1 MKTRRRI
8 WAGAAGLVVLAGAV
22 AGAAEAEVSAD
33 VVSQYVWR
41 GQVLN
46 EEASLQPSLTVGLP
60 GGFSVNVW
68 GSMNLTDEGSSAE
81 DGLDTEFKFIEL
93 DLTLSYAL
101 PLGEDAPISA
111 EVGVVQYTFPEG
123 GGSTREAYLSIGANL
138 PLSPTATVY
147 YDFDAVEGW
156 YGSFGLGH
164 AFELGEAVSL
174 ELGAS
179 VGYADSEYNEVYF
192 GTAEDALN
200 DLTASATLTYTVSE
214 SLSVSGLVQYF
225 TLLDSSIQDG
235 AKELYGDDQGF
246 VGGGRVTYSF

>member
-1 MKTRRRI
+1 MKTRR
-8 WAGAAGLVVLAGAV
+8 WVLSGAAGLVVLAGMA
-22 AGAAEAEVSAD
+22 AGAAELSVDALSR
-33 VVSQYVWR
+33 YVWR

-46 EEASLQPSLTVGLP
+46 DDASLQPSLTVDAGH
-60 GGFSVNVW
+60 GFSLNVW

-81 DGLDTEFKFIEL
+81 EGLDTEFKFIEL

-111 EVGVVQYTFPEG
+111 EVGVVQYTFPEA

-138 PLSPTATVY
+138 PLSPTATIY
-147 YDFDAVEGW
+147 YDFDDIDGW
-156 YGSFGLGH
+156 YGSLGLGH
-164 AFELGEAVSL
+164 ELELGEALSL

-179 VGYADSEYNEVYF
+179 VGYADSKYNEAYF

-225 TLLDSSIQDG
+225 VLLDSSIQDG
-235 AKELYGDDQGF
+235 AKELYGEDEGF